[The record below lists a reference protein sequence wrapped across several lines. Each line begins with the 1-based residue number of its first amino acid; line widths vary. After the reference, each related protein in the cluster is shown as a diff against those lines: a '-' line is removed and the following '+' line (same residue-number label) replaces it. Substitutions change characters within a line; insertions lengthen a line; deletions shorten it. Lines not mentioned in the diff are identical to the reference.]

1 MRKTVLALTISASI
15 LALSACSDKNA
26 GDEVLVTSKAGDIT
40 KSELYEDMKNEIGE
54 QKLQLLVI
62 EKVLSDKYKVTDKEI
77 DSEYKK
83 TEEQL
88 GESFEQSLAQEGL
101 TPESYKDVLRLNA
114 LQEKALID
122 GVELTDEE
130 IAERVKLMNTEVSA
144 QHVLVADEE
153 TALEVKKKIDG
164 GADFA
169 EIAKEYSTE
178 PKAQESGGD
187 LGWFGYGTMLPE
199 FQDAAFSLELNK
211 TSEPVQTQ
219 EGFHIIKVTDKREIK
234 EDKVAKDDKDVQ
246 KALLIEKADPNTIV
260 EKIAKLMKEADVSV
274 KDADLKESLAM
285 FLQDEKDADTKEA
298 DTEKEEDK
306 K

>member
-130 IAERVKLMNTEVSA
+130 IVERVELMNTEVSA

-178 PKAQESGGD
+178 PAAQESGGD
-187 LGWFGYGTMLPE
+187 LGWFGYGAMVPE
-199 FQDAAFSLELNK
+199 FQEAAFSMELNK
-211 TSEPVQTQ
+211 ISEPVQSQ
-219 EGFHIIKVTDKREIK
+219 HGFHIIKVTDKREIK
-234 EDKVAKDDKDVQ
+234 EDKVTKDDKDVQ

-285 FLQDEKDADTKEA
+285 FLQDEKEADTKDE
-298 DTEKEEDK
+298 DKEEDK